1 MQILKLSRKKCK
13 VVDRTITNHTL
24 KPIRLMKAVAMDT
37 TSYVAIMTHIVNQTY
52 WSERKYHLRIHG
64 KDA

>member
-1 MQILKLSRKKCK
+1 MQGCRPNDNKSY
-13 VVDRTITNHTL
+13 TEAY
-24 KPIRLMKAVAMDT
+24 RLMKAVAMDT
-37 TSYVAIMTHIVNQTY
+37 TSYVAVMTHIVNQTY